1 MTIKTIF
8 LDRDGVINKEI
19 NYLHKVKDF
28 EFINGVFEA
37 CQYLESLEYKIIII
51 TNQSGI
57 SRGYYNENDY
67 QNLTEWMLNQFK
79 NKIDKIIFH
88 QKNLGKGA
96 AIKSAQ
102 KYIIGKYTIIQDA
115 DLEYDPSDY
124 LSLINEAEKN
134 EFQAVYGSR
143 VLNKNMNTNIKNFS
157 HQIRVW
163 GNIFLTFLSNKINNQ
178 KLTDAHTCY
187 KLFDS
192 ALFKSIHLK
201 ENDFSFCPE
210 ITTKLSNRNITIK
223 EVPINYKGRTY
234 DDGKKIK
241 SSDGLKA
248 IFVLLKYKF
257 FY

>member
-1 MTIKTIF
+1 MMNTQLTVIIPVFNEINSIEQLLIKVLNNKI
-8 LDRDGVINKEI
+8 DKQIIVVDDHSSDGTRELLINK
-19 NYLHKVKDF
+19 
-28 EFINGVFEA
+28 
-37 CQYLESLEYKIIII
+37 
-51 TNQSGI
+51 
-57 SRGYYNENDY
+57 
-67 QNLTEWMLNQFK
+67 FK
-79 NKIDKIIFH
+79 NKVDKIIFH
-88 QKNLGKGA
+88 KKNLGKGA

-143 VLNKNMNTNIKNFS
+143 VLNKNMHTNIKNFS
-157 HQIRVW
+157 HQIRIW

-192 ALFKSIHLK
+192 DLFKSINLQ

-210 ITTKLSNRNITIK
+210 ITTKLSNKNIIIK

-234 DDGKKIK
+234 DEGKKIK